1 MNEITRHEQDAL
13 VAALQATV
21 RQLSEANTEL
31 KAERARLAAERDA
44 AQIAGE
50 NYVAAVDA
58 LNAVYQTGEQVYG
71 EADMKLIMARD
82 NAFDALRA
90 ALGPA

>member
-1 MNEITRHEQDAL
+1 
-13 VAALQATV
+13 
-21 RQLSEANTEL
+21 
-31 KAERARLAAERDA
+31 
-44 AQIAGE
+44 
-50 NYVAAVDA
+50 VDA